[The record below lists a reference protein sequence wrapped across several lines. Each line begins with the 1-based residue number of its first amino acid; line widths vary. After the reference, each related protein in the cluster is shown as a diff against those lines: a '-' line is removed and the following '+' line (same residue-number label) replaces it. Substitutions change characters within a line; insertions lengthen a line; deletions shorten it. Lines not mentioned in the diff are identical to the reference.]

1 MEQEFPSGDPVKKRR
16 SLSPE
21 EKYEIFLEA
30 TRRDIPV
37 GQVLRKWGIHSSD
50 LKRIRETVKAGAL
63 GEFSARKS
71 RKPMVSA
78 SEVDRLEREKA
89 RLEQTIIE
97 QSVELSL
104 LKKSVN
110 GH

>member
-1 MEQEFPSGDPVKKRR
+1 MEQKLSSGDPVRKRR

-21 EKYEIFLEA
+21 EKYAIFLEA
-30 TRRDIPV
+30 TRREIPV
-37 GQVLRKWGIHSSD
+37 AQVLRKWGIHSSD
-50 LKRIRETVKAGAL
+50 LKRIRETVQAGAL
-63 GEFSARKS
+63 REFATRKS

-104 LKKSVN
+104 LKKSAN
-110 GH
+110 GG